1 MAAERARSMK
11 SKIAMVFFG
20 LALGCV
26 AGETAVRVLDLKTEP
41 EFVFHNLQQS
51 DQKRLDRAILTNDAF
66 NPAAVRIAFVGDSFT
81 YGLGVE
87 PGQTFVNRTGALL
100 EERWSPRCKTVNLG
114 EPGADMISEWLTYMG
129 AKDRIRPHVV
139 VHVLT
144 PNDLDFDNY
153 EGMWEVKRAYEV
165 RLWPS
170 RISRLFAFCEFAVRG
185 KIGHRCTLD
194 YMSGGAT
201 PEEQDRAWRL
211 TRCSI
216 ESMKGLVEEDGGVYV
231 LARFPLLI
239 DMDASCQEGVRRK
252 MAEMAGQ
259 LGIPFVDLHE
269 ILCDRDSDQL
279 HLPNDTHPSVEA
291 HELVA
296 EGLSEFLASR
306 ILCTLP
312 EKSILPLPVKRP
324 ARMQR
329 KAKLLFLKKILHCE
343 PTCRSAKVHLKW
355 LLQPDQKQ

>member
-201 PEEQDRAWRL
+201 PEESTHIIREMRTVTD
-211 TRCSI
+211 
-216 ESMKGLVEEDGGVYV
+216 KPLVSKPN
-231 LARFPLLI
+231 A
-239 DMDASCQEGVRRK
+239 
-252 MAEMAGQ
+252 
-259 LGIPFVDLHE
+259 GIPE
-269 ILCDRDSDQL
+269 IVGGRSIYPATPERYAKEV
-279 HLPNDTHPSVEA
+279 PNWIAAGARVVGGCCGAGVEHTA
-291 HELVA
+291 KIA
-296 EGLSEFLASR
+296 A
-306 ILCTLP
+306 
-312 EKSILPLPVKRP
+312 
-324 ARMQR
+324 AA
-329 KAKLLFLKKILHCE
+329 KAAGF
-343 PTCRSAKVHLKW
+343 
-355 LLQPDQKQ
+355 